1 MQHFLCPIIFVL
13 PYRKPG
19 ILFTG
24 ESHTVVE
31 NRSMDSHPPK
41 PITTTLPGH
50 VSNICMTQHRF
61 TRFRTPLRHG
71 QSFHSIIKTSNL
83 KCKANT
89 TSQQARKCKSRNS
102 EWTQQRK
109 SPSIYKKR
117 KVNRRVEITENANN
131 NYSAPWAITE
141 PSSPTNCPGQRKA
154 SRFRR

>member
-13 PYRKPG
+13 PYSKRG

-89 TSQQARKCKSRNS
+89 TSQQQENGRAATVNGRNNGN
-102 EWTQQRK
+102 RR
-109 SPSIYKKR
+109 PSIR
-117 KVNRRVEITENANN
+117 NA
-131 NYSAPWAITE
+131 
-141 PSSPTNCPGQRKA
+141 K
-154 SRFRR
+154 